1 MSITVN
7 VNGESISYPQVGDTG
22 WGDEAT
28 NFAVQTSA
36 AFAKLG
42 LSSGTSVDIAG
53 TLDVT
58 GNTTLDGNLT
68 VVGTVSIDSVSGNFA
83 IGGDLSV
90 TGSSTLASTSTAS
103 LSNTGN
109 TTLGNDSLDTLTI
122 NGTSVSIPNGL
133 NIDSNTIVVD
143 ATNNRIG
150 INVASPSVALD
161 VAGSGKISTDLTVDG
176 IVYADDS
183 TSTSLPPIAF
193 TGDPNTGIGHSTG
206 DTIDFITNGQSRLR
220 IEPTGQIKAVY
231 ESQVGT
237 DYNTTLHN
245 GYFCRSWV
253 NFNGTGTVTIRSSG
267 NVSSITDNG
276 TGDYTL
282 NFTTALPDVNYGAN
296 VTTSNTFSSYAIKGY
311 VNIYSVNSI
320 RINGERDTSGSNIDS
335 EFINVS
341 VFR

>member
-7 VNGESISYPQVGDTG
+7 VNGESISYPQIGDTG

-42 LSSGTSVDIAG
+42 LSSGTSVDIPG
-53 TLDVT
+53 NLDVT
-58 GNTTLDGNLT
+58 GNTTIDGNLT
-68 VVGTVSIDSVSGNFA
+68 VSGSVSISSVPSDFSVGGN
-83 IGGDLSV
+83 LTV
-90 TGSSTLASTSTAS
+90 TGSSTLASVSSTS

-161 VAGSGKISTDLTVDG
+161 ITGDVKQSGVIFNSDGTISNPSIT
-176 IVYADDS
+176 
-183 TSTSLPPIAF
+183 F
-193 TGDPNTGIGHSTG
+193 TNDPNTGIYRSGA
-206 DTIDFITNGQSRLR
+206 DTLDFVTNGQSRFR
-220 IEPTGQIKAVY
+220 VEPTGLIKAVY

-245 GYFCRSWV
+245 GYFCRAFV
-253 NFNGTGTVTIRSSG
+253 NFNGTGTVAIRASG

-276 TGDYTL
+276 SGDYTV
-282 NFTTALPDVNYGAN
+282 NFTTALPDADYSTVYGGQ
-296 VTTSNTFSSYAIKGY
+296 F
-311 VNIYSVNSI
+311 
-320 RINGERDTSGSNIDS
+320 DTSGSGAAFAIFGLSRVATPQTTTSVRIITGNSSLTDIP
-335 EFINVS
+335 IVNVA